1 MSVNLACGS
10 HKIPD
15 GNNFRKKGS
24 FQFTKGTV
32 HHGREVTWQE
42 RAADSHVAPSQ
53 EADRDECWYSAHVFL
68 FIQSGTPAHGMVL
81 THV

>member
-24 FQFTKGTV
+24 FQFAKGTV

-42 RAADSHVAPSQ
+42 REAAGHVAPSQ
-53 EADRDECWYSAHVFL
+53 NADSWYSAHFIL
-68 FIQSGTPAHGMVL
+68 FIQSGTPAHRMVL

>member
-1 MSVNLACGS
+1 MSVKLACGS

-15 GNNFRKKGS
+15 GNNFPKKGS

-42 RAADSHVAPSQ
+42 REAGTQSESRQLVLGSLFPFYSIRDPS
-53 EADRDECWYSAHVFL
+53 
-68 FIQSGTPAHGMVL
+68 P
-81 THV
+81 